1 MKKRKMQVIKF
12 RVTVFAFACL
22 LLGGTLLT
30 GCAARDEKPPL
41 PAALNY
47 LPLSCLERRLS
58 AYFPLGMSKAE
69 VHEMLEVYDMWLS
82 LTETRDH
89 GIYVND
95 EENVLQYSEGAED
108 EIGVSSYEAYFRHAP
123 VATCIVYFA
132 FDENEELIDV
142 RVRRVWGMY

>member
-1 MKKRKMQVIKF
+1 MKNRKKQGIKL

-22 LLGGTLLT
+22 LLGGAVFT
-30 GCAARDEKPPL
+30 GCSAGTEKPPL